1 VARDV
6 MSHRIVL
13 GFDAVADNIAPA
25 QVIERIVAMVPPPTP
40 VWNAQA
46 TNNAPRPVAGQ
57 SPYVSQPEFR

>member
-1 VARDV
+1 

-40 VWNAQA
+40 VWNAAA
-46 TNNAPRPVAGQ
+46 TNNSPHPAISQP
-57 SPYVSQPEFR
+57 PYVSQPEFR